1 MKERKFEIES
11 MGKRINMKGRV
22 RVWKRRREKEREFE
36 IKTEGAWRD
45 EGKGVKGREKE
56 SLFEIE
62 KFKLENEREI
72 MRKRMTI
79 K

>member
-1 MKERKFEIES
+1 
-11 MGKRINMKGRV
+11 MGKRM
-22 RVWKRRREKEREFE
+22 
-36 IKTEGAWRD
+36 RD

-79 K
+79 KQRMREHGRENEFEKERERKREHMKER